1 MAHFKKVCYTF
12 FVVWGKYKNKKEVR
26 KMPRV
31 ARKTSKTKIYHII
44 LRGNDKQDIFFDT
57 NDYKKFIK
65 ELTKAKE
72 KFLFEIYAYCLMTN
86 HVHLV
91 IYDKNEVISKIMQ
104 KIQISYV
111 NYFSKKYEKIG
122 HLFQNRFLSKSV
134 ENDRY
139 LINLCNYI
147 HQNPLKAK
155 ISTMEKYT
163 WSSYREYQSGI
174 SKITDI
180 TKIYSFFDNN
190 YEKAKNKFIEFSEK
204 EIEDK
209 LKNKYIEYEII
220 TKLDDTEVKE
230 IIENMFR
237 LNNIRELNIYNS
249 RIKNKMIKE
258 MKKIKGTNIAQL
270 ARVTG
275 INRKHIERAFKMK
288 KEERYMPHNGQN
300 V

>member
-1 MAHFKKVCYTF
+1 
-12 FVVWGKYKNKKEVR
+12 
-26 KMPRV
+26 MPRS
-31 ARKTSKTKIYHII
+31 ARQISNTKVYHII
-44 LRGNDKQDIFFDT
+44 LRGNDKQDIFYDKQ
-57 NDYKKFIK
+57 DYEKFKNEVI
-65 ELTKAKE
+65 KAKDKYQCE
-72 KFLFEIYAYCLMTN
+72 LYAYCLMNN

-91 IYDKNEVISKIMQ
+91 IYDKESKISKI
-104 KIQISYV
+104 IQSISIAYSS
-111 NYFSKKYEKIG
+111 YFSKKYEKVG
-122 HLFQNRFLSKSV
+122 HLFQNRFLSKCV

-139 LINLCNYI
+139 LLNLCNYI

-174 SKITDI
+174 SRITDI

-190 YEKAKNKFIEFSEK
+190 YEKAKNKFMEFSEK

-209 LKNKYIEYEII
+209 FKNKYIEYEIM
-220 TKLDDTEVKE
+220 TKLDDIEVKE
-230 IIENMFR
+230 IIENLFR

-258 MKKIKGTNIAQL
+258 MKKIKGTNVAQL

-275 INRKHIERAFKMK
+275 INRKHIERAFKME
-288 KEERYMPHNGQN
+288 KEERDMSHNGQN